1 MEANAVTPPY
11 ELLRDARVAA
21 NRREVALRLKEAGF
35 EGNFVRGLFPSRA
48 VSSIKSS
55 AAPMVKTSAR
65 RRRSD
70 DVESDFQPRQSS
82 RQRLA
87 CSYSE
92 RAEEAA
98 PSRGGKALVSPPGLN
113 LLPLMSDCRAARRAS
128 TAE

>member
-1 MEANAVTPPY
+1 MEADAVTPPY

-35 EGNFVRGLFPSRA
+35 EGNFVSGLFPSRA

-55 AAPMVKTSAR
+55 VAPTVKT

-70 DVESDFQPRQSS
+70 DVESDFQPRRSS

-92 RAEEAA
+92 GAEEAA
-98 PSRGGKALVSPPGLN
+98 PSRGGKAFVSPPALN
-113 LLPLMSDCRAARRAS
+113 LLPLMSECWAARRAS